1 MRDLNVD
8 PIWIGSMDEKLR
20 TYHDILATDGV
31 ERGLIG
37 PREVPRLWSRHLRN
51 CVAVADPSLGLVP
64 LNSAVVDVGAGAGL
78 PGIVWA
84 IARPDLSVTLVE
96 PLQRRSIF
104 LQEAIRLTGVGD
116 RVDVVTGRSQDIDP
130 LDAEVVTSRALAPL
144 PTVVEWSLP
153 HLRVGGRMLA
163 IKGGKAE
170 AELEAARASIA
181 RCGGQ
186 GGEVIRIGPIGTDGH
201 PMATVVSVRSGRP
214 GGVQRGN

>member
-1 MRDLNVD
+1 MRDLKVD
-8 PIWIGSMDEKLR
+8 PVWIGSMDEKLR

-64 LNSAVVDVGAGAGL
+64 MNSAVVDVGAGAGL

-96 PLQRRSIF
+96 PLQRRSTF

-116 RVDVVTGRSQDIDP
+116 RVDVVTGRSQDTDP

-201 PMATVVSVRSGRP
+201 PMATVVSVRSERP